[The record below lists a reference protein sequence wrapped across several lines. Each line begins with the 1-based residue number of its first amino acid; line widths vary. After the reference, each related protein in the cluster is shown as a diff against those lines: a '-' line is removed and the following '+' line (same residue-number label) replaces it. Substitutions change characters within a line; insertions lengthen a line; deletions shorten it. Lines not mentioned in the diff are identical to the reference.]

1 MTKIQV
7 KIILQLDSA
16 RVCTCKLFIPFTSL
30 SASRE
35 WKQRRGGHWVERGKQ
50 PARWERGEQWGRA
63 EDWEG
68 RCSAWGTQQEQLILN
83 LKDRIN
89 PSKVFPEEDPQVE
102 RPRKAKGLP

>member
-35 WKQRRGGHWVERGKQ
+35 WKQRRGGHWVEREKQ
-50 PARWERGEQWGRA
+50 PARWGRGEQWG
-63 EDWEG
+63 EG
-68 RCSAWGTQQEQLILN
+68 RRLGGKVLSLGYPAGAVDLN
-83 LKDRIN
+83 LKDRIH